1 MQQKQQLD
9 NSFGQL
15 IQFNDEPHKMSQT
28 NPPEN
33 LEQVT

>member
-1 MQQKQQLD
+1 MQQKQQSD
-9 NSFGQL
+9 NNFGQL
-15 IQFNDEPHKMSQT
+15 IQFKDKPHNMSQT